1 MKDNAS
7 YYTKPKIAIMIKTF
21 SIMSQTYVSN
31 VNNHILTMEHS
42 EIFEI
47 CHRGKK
53 EYSAY

>member
-7 YYTKPKIAIMIKTF
+7 YYTKPKIAIMIKIY

-47 CHRGKK
+47 CH
-53 EYSAY
+53 

>member
-1 MKDNAS
+1 MKDDAS
-7 YYTKPKIAIMIKTF
+7 YYTKPKIAITIKTF